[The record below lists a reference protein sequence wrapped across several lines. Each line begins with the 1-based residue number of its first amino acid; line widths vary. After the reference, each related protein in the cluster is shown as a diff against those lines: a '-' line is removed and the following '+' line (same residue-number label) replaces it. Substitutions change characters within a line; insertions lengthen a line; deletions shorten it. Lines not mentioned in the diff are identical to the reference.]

1 MNEANDAVA
10 AALRIATI
18 ARVAQ
23 QLKLEGTADL
33 EAIWRGGD
41 AAIRALARI
50 LERVV
55 DSRTAQMESKA
66 ERLEQR
72 LLAFEKRQFEAAA
85 RETLRALRTRLEPE
99 REAA

>member
-1 MNEANDAVA
+1 MNEDDDVVA

-18 ARVAQ
+18 ASVAQ
-23 QLKLEGTADL
+23 QLKLEETDDL

-55 DSRTAQMESKA
+55 DSRTAQMESTA

-72 LLAFEKRQFEAAA
+72 LLVFERRQFEAAA
-85 RETLRALRTRLEPE
+85 RETLRSLRTQ
-99 REAA
+99 